1 MFCSALSFSIS
12 PLLLFCSPFSYF
24 VFSPLM
30 SSLPDSLAAC
40 DLYLNPPPSTFAFS
54 SLSCSFSNTNL
65 CAALPGCPAQCEAC
79 VISSRVLLEQI
90 PQGLNRLC
98 YLLSPLFLSVPC
110 VHKSPWKRG
119 NLEQKATEKCGC
131 LLSGN
136 KFTAPSLFAQ
146 LQWCLICLCFSLHP
160 CIRQKTGQGFS
171 LGV

>member
-12 PLLLFCSPFSYF
+12 PLLLFRSPFSYF

-40 DLYLNPPPSTFAFS
+40 DLYLTPPHSLHPTFAFS

-98 YLLSPLFLSVPC
+98 YILSPLF
-110 VHKSPWKRG
+110 
-119 NLEQKATEKCGC
+119 
-131 LLSGN
+131 
-136 KFTAPSLFAQ
+136 F
-146 LQWCLICLCFSLHP
+146 CLCHVYINLHGNEATRSKRP
-160 CIRQKTGQGFS
+160 LRNVDAFFLKTNLQLPPFLPS
-171 LGV
+171 YSGV